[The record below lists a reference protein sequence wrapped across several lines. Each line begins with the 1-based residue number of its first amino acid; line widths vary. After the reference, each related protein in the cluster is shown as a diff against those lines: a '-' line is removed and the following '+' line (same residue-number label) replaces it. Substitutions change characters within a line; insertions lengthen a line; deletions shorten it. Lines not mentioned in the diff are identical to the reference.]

1 MRAVMLGL
9 LLGVTL
15 PLPGHAAVYTI
26 GPDGAYATIVD
37 AVADAS
43 ANPDNHEFR
52 LQTGTHDGGAI
63 LNVSGEKTWIITG
76 GWNASF
82 TENPVAPEQT
92 NWQAS
97 VLGGTVLT
105 FQLTATA
112 QLLVENLTIRNGLGG
127 SGPGGIWGAL
137 NDSSRFRLS
146 ACRVTGHQSVS
157 QSAGMSVVA
166 NQTSAIDVIGCD
178 FSLNATVGNGA
189 TFGAGAFVRTSN
201 SASVSLSKSR
211 FAFNQDSPTSS
222 FSIGVGLSIE
232 GRDASMVTLRDLAVV
247 DNAMQSTTGSGAGLA
262 IELSQDAVLDAEAV
276 SIGGNSASNQVSGLR
291 VQAYLV
297 TFDTSDF
304 AVRNCL
310 VVNSALGG
318 LAITVA
324 GSGNGAVTNC
334 TFARNQ
340 GIGIAY
346 NASTG
351 NHAVTNSIV
360 HSNQDLFTYGIVLG
374 PTVVGSH
381 NLGDD
386 IAGVN
391 NLNPQFVNDTTD
403 FHLQPGSPAIDA
415 GSNTFNTTDFDLDAS
430 PRVVNGVV
438 DIGAYESQTVP
449 TDAVFDSGF
458 ESAP

>member
-1 MRAVMLGL
+1 MRAAMLGL

-15 PLPGHAAVYTI
+15 SLPGHTAVYTI
-26 GPDGAYATIVD
+26 GPDGAFTTIVD

-52 LQTGTHDGGAI
+52 LQTGTHDGGAV
-63 LNVSGEKTWIITG
+63 LNISGEKIWIISG

-97 VLGGTVLT
+97 VFGGTVLT
-105 FQLTATA
+105 FQLTGTA
-112 QLLVENLTIRNGLGG
+112 QLLVENLTIRNGVGV
-127 SGPGGIWGAL
+127 SAPGGISGTL
-137 NDSSRFRLS
+137 NDGSRFGLS
-146 ACRVTGHQSVS
+146 ACLVTANQSAS

-166 NQTSAIDVIGCD
+166 NQTSAIDVVGCE
-178 FSLNATVGNGA
+178 FNLNATVGTGG
-189 TFGAGAFVRTSN
+189 TLGAGAFVRTRN
-201 SASVSLSKSR
+201 SASVRVSKSR

-222 FSIGVGLSIE
+222 FSVGVGFRVE
-232 GRDASMVTLRDLAVV
+232 GRDASMVTLRDLTVG
-247 DNAMQSTTGSGAGLA
+247 DNTMQSTTGSGAGLA

-276 SIGGNSASNQVSGLR
+276 RIEGNTAPNQVLGNR
-291 VQAYLV
+291 MQAYLV

-304 AVRNCL
+304 ALRNCL
-310 VVNSALGG
+310 VANSALGG
-318 LAITVA
+318 LTITIS

-346 NASTG
+346 SAGTG
-351 NHAVTNSIV
+351 SHAVTNSIV
-360 HSNQDLFTYGIVLG
+360 HGNQDLFTYGIVLDAA
-374 PTVVGSH
+374 VVRSH

-415 GSNTFNTTDFDLDAS
+415 GSSMFNTTDFDLDAN

-449 TDAVFDSGF
+449 TDAMFDSGF
-458 ESAP
+458 E